1 MTDQAYLCNTEKE
14 IIHTKEIEEDKYF
27 PELEINLR
35 KIYENTVEVKGLCQK
50 SGISIAGVVKLMH
63 SMPQIADA
71 MIEGGCE
78 YIATSRINQIVRLKD
93 RGIKKPLM
101 LIRIPMASEIPQVVK
116 FADISLNSEK
126 NTLYK
131 INQEAMRQNK
141 IHKVILMMDL
151 GDLREGVFDENEF
164 IELALWVER
173 EMKNLHLYGVGTNL
187 GCYGAIVPTE
197 VNLGKLCDVA
207 EKIEKKIGRTL
218 DVISGGATSSLTL
231 LVDGKMPER
240 VNNLR
245 IGEGILVA
253 RDLYEIWK
261 YNIAD
266 LHMDTFILKAQVVE
280 VKDKPSHPIGNI
292 FIDAFGNTPTYEDR
306 GMRRRALLGIGKQ
319 DLVNTETLIPLDKN
333 IKVMGGSSDHLIIDI
348 EDCDKDYKVGDII
361 EFHLYYQHLLY
372 LSNEEDVNKVFIG

>member
-1 MTDQAYLCNTEKE
+1 MIGQSNPYIVEKE
-14 IIHTKEIEEDKYF
+14 IIQSKEIEEGKDF
-27 PELEINLR
+27 PLLEINLR
-35 KIYENTVEVKGLCQK
+35 KIYENTVKVKELCQK
-50 SGISIAGVVKLMH
+50 SGVSIAGVVKLMH
-63 SMPQIADA
+63 SMPQIANA
-71 MIEGGCE
+71 MSEGGCD
-78 YIATSRINQIVRLKD
+78 YIATSRINQIIRMKEA
-93 RGIKKPLM
+93 GIKKPLM
-101 LIRIPMASEIPQVVK
+101 LIRIPMVSEIPQIVE

-151 GDLREGVFDENEF
+151 GDLREGIFDENELV
-164 IELALWVER
+164 ELAVLVEK
-173 EMKNLHLYGVGTNL
+173 EMKNLKLYGIGTNL

-207 EKIEKKIGRTL
+207 EKIENEIGRTL
-218 DVISGGATSSLTL
+218 DVISGGATSSLTM
-231 LVDGKMPER
+231 LVDGKMPKR

-261 YNIAD
+261 YNIAN
-266 LHMDTFILKAQVVE
+266 LHMDTFVLKAQVVE

-292 FIDAFGNTPTYEDR
+292 FIDAFGNTPTYEDK

-319 DLVNTETLIPLDKN
+319 DLVNTDTLIPLDKKIN
-333 IKVMGGSSDHLIIDI
+333 VMGGSSDHLIIDI
-348 EDCDKDYKVGDII
+348 EDCNKEYKVGDVV

-372 LSNEEDVNKVFIG
+372 LSHEEDVNKVFVD